1 MEPYLAITSEKSTH
15 LPKMHWAAVS
25 PPIQR
30 QSFEV
35 TSKARRLK
43 INFASLVLTAHH
55 ETKCTEPWD
64 QISLMK
70 TQKQKHNVFRFAFMK
85 SFTECKFAILLLVFL
100 GIFNV

>member
-70 TQKQKHNVFRFAFMK
+70 TQKQKTQCF
-85 SFTECKFAILLLVFL
+85 SFCFHE
-100 GIFNV
+100 IFH